1 MIDDSKSNTIF
12 DKPSFY
18 EARDFSYYLLL
29 DSDILESIVDLN
41 HKEGGEIQA
50 SLYVVNTNRNGKGHI
65 TYQVHLADKLINKV

>member
-18 EARDFSYYLLL
+18 EARDSSYYLLL

-41 HKEGGEIQA
+41 HKEGGEI
-50 SLYVVNTNRNGKGHI
+50 
-65 TYQVHLADKLINKV
+65 